1 MSFGGGNNRFALYG
15 DAVAAGKLSFGAG
28 ADTVTADGTS
38 IFNGT
43 VDFGGGADVLTL
55 AGTAVFSGNLLNAS
69 AASVDVAGGALS
81 IAGPVAVG
89 SLSVG
94 ATGVL
99 VATLEEQG
107 RMTDAGRAAVEAA
120 RTDGRWRA
128 AYAGPATRQ
137 APDDLAAAI
146 AAEPDARAMFDVL
159 TSANRFAL
167 IHRVESSTESR
178 ARKITE
184 MVDA

>member
-1 MSFGGGNNRFALYG
+1 MMPLVVTWPAFGQPG
-15 DAVAAGKLSFGAG
+15 S
-28 ADTVTADGTS
+28 
-38 IFNGT
+38 
-43 VDFGGGADVLTL
+43 
-55 AGTAVFSGNLLNAS
+55 
-69 AASVDVAGGALS
+69 ASVLHALP
-81 IAGPVAVG
+81 A
-89 SLSVG
+89 G
-94 ATGVL
+94 ATGDASAVPGVGL

-120 RTDGRWRA
+120 RADGRWDA

-146 AAEPDARAMFDVL
+146 AAEPDAQAMFDVL

-167 IHRVESSTESR
+167 IHRVESMKRAESR

-184 MVDA
+184 MVEMLARGETLYPQKAGHPGRAGQGVDARQ